1 MIRAGQGFKCC
12 LILWLI
18 LKYKNITNININ
30 INLINGVDTTNNL
43 PKIKHGANIISLG
56 E

>member
-18 LKYKNITNININ
+18 LKYKNITKAN

-43 PKIKHGANIISLG
+43 PKVKHGANIISLG